1 MIRRIPA
8 RTQTERSD
16 ATSTRLLDAARE
28 LFGADG
34 YHATSIETVA
44 SAAGVTKGAAYH
56 HFRGKAD
63 LFRAVFVREQEAITA
78 TLERVAAQAPDPWE
92 ALVRGAHTFL
102 EHCLDPGFRRVVL
115 LDGPAVLG
123 WEGVRRIEYAHT
135 LRVLSAGVQAA
146 SDAGHLAPGDLG
158 ARAQL
163 VFGALCEGGMLLAR
177 AEDPARALVGVT
189 EETRRLLG
197 GLRLPAAET
206 GAATGADAGADT
218 RADAEE
224 PGARGQLGTR
234 G

>member
-1 MIRRIPA
+1 MIRPVPA

-16 ATSTRLLDAARE
+16 ATTARLLSAARE

-63 LFRAVFVREQEAITA
+63 LFRAVFTREQEAITA
-78 TLERVAAQAPDPWE
+78 TLEQVAAQAPDPGE
-92 ALVRGAHTFL
+92 ALARGARTFL

-123 WEGVRRIEYAHT
+123 WEGVREIEYAHT
-135 LRVLSAGVQAA
+135 LRVLTAGVRAA
-146 SDAGHLAPGDLG
+146 ADSGHLATGDLD

-177 AEDPARALVGVT
+177 AEDPARTLAGVT
-189 EETRRLLG
+189 EETHRLLG
-197 GLRLPAAET
+197 ALRPQQ
-206 GAATGADAGADT
+206 ADG
-218 RADAEE
+218 
-224 PGARGQLGTR
+224 PGAPRRVTR
-234 G
+234 P